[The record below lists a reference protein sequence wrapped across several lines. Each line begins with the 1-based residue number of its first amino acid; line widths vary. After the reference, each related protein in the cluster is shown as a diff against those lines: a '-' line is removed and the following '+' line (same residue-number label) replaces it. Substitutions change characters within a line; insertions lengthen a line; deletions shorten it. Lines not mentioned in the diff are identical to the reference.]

1 MKFLV
6 LIAIALAGAATPN
19 MGRPGTVKGG
29 GAGTRIYGVGIE
41 HVTQHE
47 IVNLP
52 RTSTR
57 ERLMK
62 EIWWRVFGEV
72 NLQFFT

>member
-29 GAGTRIYGVGIE
+29 GRNT
-41 HVTQHE
+41 
-47 IVNLP
+47 NL
-52 RTSTR
+52 
-57 ERLMK
+57 
-62 EIWWRVFGEV
+62 
-72 NLQFFT
+72 